1 MRNRNIIG
9 TIGIGLVLATIGI
22 YFVKNISER
31 TTSQKKNNN
40 QAIKVINID
49 AVASAPDRYK
59 GFFGVEGTVI
69 KIDEAKSI
77 FLLGCEDACIIM
89 PVEYKGQMPEPE
101 SEIIVYGELRKNEDG
116 RYVFHGKEVK
126 TK

>member
-1 MRNRNIIG
+1 MKKQIIIG
-9 TIGIGLVLATIGI
+9 TIAVTLVSAIIGI
-22 YFVKNISER
+22 YFMKNISEK

-40 QAIKVINID
+40 QAIRIINVD
-49 AVASAPDRYK
+49 AVVSSPDLYK

-77 FLLGCEDACIIM
+77 FLLGCEDTCIFM

-116 RYVFHGKEVK
+116 RYVFQGKEVK